1 MTEENAGANTGGP
14 TGRRGPRGPENF
26 RTVLV
31 YPTRDGDHIMV
42 TLNLG
47 KFDINFSRNFYYRIV
62 SLR

>member
-1 MTEENAGANTGGP
+1 MTENQANASSSDG
-14 TGRRGPRGPENF
+14 GRRGPRGPETY

-47 KFDINFSRNFYYRIV
+47 KFLNLISNLTV
-62 SLR
+62 L